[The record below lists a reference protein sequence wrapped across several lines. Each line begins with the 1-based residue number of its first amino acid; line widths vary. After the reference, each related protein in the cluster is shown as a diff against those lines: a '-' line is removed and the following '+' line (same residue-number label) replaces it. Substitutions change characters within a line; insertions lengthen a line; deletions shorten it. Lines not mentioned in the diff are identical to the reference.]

1 MRRGISL
8 RLGVLFVVLAL
19 FAVACDRGGDEG
31 ENGGT
36 AGGNQQAGG
45 NLYDEIVEN
54 DVLRCGVNNTVPGFG
69 FDEGGGEID
78 GFDIDF
84 CRAFAAAI
92 LGDAEKHE
100 LVAIDADNRFNALRA
115 GEYDVLVRN
124 TTATSSRD
132 GAEGVTFAHPNFYD
146 GQAMM
151 VRDGEF
157 SAIDEMDGT
166 NVCVTSGTTTELN
179 LADYAQQLGINV
191 KPVTFAEN
199 PQLQEAFIAG
209 RCDGWTSD
217 RSQLAGIRST
227 WPNNE
232 GGPESLV
239 ILEEIMSKEPLAPA
253 VLDGEEDLAES
264 INWVVNGMILAEE
277 LGVTSENVQQQ
288 AQNPDNPGI
297 AALLGV
303 AFEGT
308 EAVDNGLALPND
320 FMQTVLEQVGNYG
333 EVFDRHVGP
342 NSPLGL
348 ERGINALWTKGGIQ
362 YALPIR

>member
-1 MRRGISL
+1 MQRGISV
-8 RLGVLFVVLAL
+8 RLGAVLAVVAL
-19 FAVACDRGGDEG
+19 FAVACDRGGGEESGEG
-31 ENGGT
+31 GSS
-36 AGGNQQAGG
+36 AQAGG
-45 NLYDEIVEN
+45 SLFDDVVEN
-54 DVLRCGVNNTVPGFG
+54 DQLRCGVNNTVPGFG

-151 VRDGEF
+151 ARQGEF
-157 SAIDEMDGT
+157 SSIEEMDGT

-179 LADYAQQLGINV
+179 LADYAQQLGIDIT
-191 KPVTFAEN
+191 PVTFAEN

-209 RCDGWTSD
+209 QCDGWTSD

-227 WPNNE
+227 WPQNE
-232 GGPESLV
+232 GGPDSLV

-253 VLDGEEDLAES
+253 VLDGQEDLAEA

-277 LGVTSENVQQQ
+277 LGVSSRNVDRQSN
-288 AQNPDNPGI
+288 NPDNPQI
-297 AALLGV
+297 ASLLGV

-308 EAVDNGLALPND
+308 ESADNGLALPND
-320 FMQTVLEQVGNYG
+320 FMQNVIRQVGNYG
-333 EVFDRHVGP
+333 EVFDRHIGP
-342 NSPLGL
+342 DTDLGL
-348 ERGINALWTKGGIQ
+348 DRGLNALWIDGGIQ